1 MRAEETLR
9 HHLDAENAHDVT
21 AIMSTYVDHPT
32 VVINGR
38 AIEGRDRVRAFHER
52 FGFGGPGGSF
62 DEVRV
67 VERHRHT
74 TAEAIVIEQ
83 TLTGRHVGD
92 YEGLAPTG
100 RPFSV
105 AVCTVY
111 RFDAV
116 GLLASEDV
124 YFDRQRL
131 REQLTS
137 DSSRPR

>member
-1 MRAEETLR
+1 MTADETLR
-9 HHLDAENAHDVT
+9 HHLDAENAHDVRG
-21 AIMSTYVDHPT
+21 IMSTYVDHPT

-52 FGFGGPGGSF
+52 FGFGGAGGSF

-67 VERHRHT
+67 VERHRHA
-74 TAEAIVIEQ
+74 TAEAIVVEQ

-100 RPFSV
+100 RTFSV

-116 GLLASEDV
+116 GRLASEDV